1 MNPDQE
7 PARWARLELVL
18 DELLALDEPERLRRL
33 AELQEHAPADT
44 AALRGWLRGI
54 EQADDERADDVGAE
68 TGSRQKQPAASQRIG
83 PWSLLQPIGQG
94 GMGVVW
100 LAERA
105 DGVYRQH
112 VAIKFLRE
120 DSPSMRSRFA
130 QERQA
135 LARLQHAH
143 IARLLDAGFSEDG
156 TPYLMTEYVDGLALD
171 RWCERERADLDLR
184 LRLFR
189 AVAAAVA
196 HAHRHLIV
204 HRDLKPPN
212 ILVDAAA
219 QVHLLDF
226 GIAKLLDADGAQTHE
241 RALTPDFAAPEQLT
255 GQPITTATDIYALG
269 ALLYQL
275 LTGSPPLTMR
285 DLPLAEF
292 VRRVCDVAPSPPS
305 QVAKLPQV
313 PARRLRGD
321 LDAIVGKAL
330 AKVPAD
336 RYATVDALLHDLDRS
351 AARLTIDA
359 RAPSRRYRLRRFLQR
374 HRVGVGV
381 AALLALALALGV
393 AGTLWQAR
401 VAAQERDIAR
411 AERDIARL
419 EAARNGALYE
429 FLIGLFRDSADES
442 EKFTASELL
451 RRGAIWLKAHP
462 PADRDSAVL
471 VQSVLGEL
479 QVLRRD
485 PQGARDLLMPLLER
499 KDLEALPAELGAR
512 LRCVLAFA
520 EHAGGKLE
528 RARELSEQGVA
539 LAMTLKGSA
548 RSTLLRC
555 RSVAGAVLAD
565 LNRDAEAM
573 DMLRAALT
581 EAEGLDEG
589 NGESALQLAQ
599 IEHAYALGSYY
610 GGNVDDSIVHNERA
624 LVIYAR
630 LGRADSAEALST
642 LGNLAM
648 ARLNGG
654 RVLDADASFAEVVAR
669 TEEHAGASAGLSQR
683 LINAASAK
691 LVLEQPDAA
700 LPLLERAA
708 TIQRELKISEGAPLA
723 QAALERSKAAL
734 LRGELTTVDAEL
746 AQAEQRLGA
755 SYPPS
760 HYYRGLVP
768 EQRGRLWHA
777 RGNIARAQEQLDIAI
792 TRFRAGGRAAL
803 RPLVRT
809 LALKSEYALAAGDT
823 AMLRSAADEAADA
836 AKSLPAGDWL
846 RAWAEALQ
854 GRNRQLGG
862 DAGGTGQIRAAQRV
876 LGAALGAEH
885 RLTRLVREWGA
896 IQ

>member
-1 MNPDQE
+1 VSGTNPDQE
-7 PARWARLELVL
+7 QARWARLELAL
-18 DELLALDEPERLRRL
+18 DELLLLDEPARQRRL
-33 AELQEHAPADT
+33 AELGEQAVEDA

-54 EQADDERADDVGAE
+54 ERADEIPLRSAAQDG
-68 TGSRQKQPAASQRIG
+68 QPAASQRVG
-83 PWSLLQPIGQG
+83 PWSLLRPIGQG
-94 GMGVVW
+94 GMGTVW

-105 DGVYRQH
+105 DGAYRQQ

-120 DSPSMRSRFA
+120 DSPSLRSRFA

-135 LARLQHAH
+135 LARLRHAH
-143 IARLLDAGFSEDG
+143 IARLLDAGFGADG
-156 TPYLMTEYVDGLALD
+156 TPYLVTEYVDGLRLD
-171 RWCERERADLDLR
+171 RWCEREHADLDQR

-196 HAHRHLIV
+196 HAHQHLIV

-212 ILVDAAA
+212 ILVDKAA

-255 GQPITTATDIYALG
+255 GQPVTTATDVYALG

-275 LTGSPPLTMR
+275 LSGSPPLAMR

-292 VRRVCDVAPSPPS
+292 VRRVCDVVPPPPS
-305 QVAKLPQV
+305 QVAKLAQV

-330 AKVPAD
+330 AKSPSD
-336 RYATVDALLHDLDRS
+336 RYATVDALLRDLDRS
-351 AARLTIDA
+351 AARLPIDA

-374 HRVGVGV
+374 HRVAV
-381 AALLALALALGV
+381 AVAGLLGLALALGV
-393 AGTLWQAR
+393 FGTLWQAR
-401 VAAQERDIAR
+401 IAAQERDMAR
-411 AERDIARL
+411 AERDVARL

-451 RRGAIWLKAHP
+451 SRGATWLKAHP

-471 VQSVLGEL
+471 VHSVLGEL
-479 QVLRRD
+479 QLLRRD
-485 PQGARDLLMPLLER
+485 PQGARDLLTPLLER
-499 KDLEALPAELGAR
+499 KDLDALPAELGAR

-528 RARELSEQGVA
+528 RARELSEEGVA

-548 RSTLLRC
+548 RATLLRC

-565 LNRDAEAM
+565 LNRDAAAM

-581 EAEGLDEG
+581 EAEGLGDDA
-589 NGESALQLAQ
+589 ESLRQLAG

-610 GGNVDDSIVHNERA
+610 GGQIGDSIIHNERA
-624 LVIYAR
+624 LAIYTR
-630 LGRADSAEALST
+630 LGRRDSAEALST

-654 RVLDADASFAEVVAR
+654 RVLDADASFAEVIAR

-700 LPLLERAA
+700 LPLLGRAA

-723 QAALERSKAAL
+723 QTALERGKAAL
-734 LRGELTTVDAEL
+734 LRGDLSAVEAEL
-746 AQAEQRLGA
+746 ALAEQRIAA

-760 HYYRGLVP
+760 HYYHGLVP
-768 EQRGRLWHA
+768 EQRGRLWQA
-777 RGNIARAQEQLDIAI
+777 RGDPARAQAQFDIAA
-792 TRFRAGGRAAL
+792 THFRAGGRAAL

-809 LALKSEYALAAGDT
+809 LALKAEYALASDDA
-823 AMLRSAADEAADA
+823 AALRGAADKAANA
-836 AKSLPAGDWL
+836 AQALPSADWL
-846 RAWAEALQ
+846 RAWAEVLQ
-854 GRNRQLGG
+854 GRSRQLVG
-862 DAGGTGQIRAAQRV
+862 DGTGTAQIRSAEPRLV
-876 LGAALGAEH
+876 AALGAEH
-885 RLTRLVREWGA
+885 RLTRSARQWAAER
-896 IQ
+896 